1 VTTVKEVAKLADVSP
16 STVSNVFTGHVPVR
30 EKTRRKVLKAAET
43 LNYVPNSV
51 ASSLRRQGTRLI
63 ALSIGDIANP
73 SHSLTVRG
81 ASDVFLLHKY
91 HPLIFNSHEDP
102 EQERENLNV
111 ARQQRVAGLFLAPV
125 GQDPHV
131 YERLNDLG
139 IKIVC
144 VDRRV
149 PGLNADVVRSD
160 DAAGFRRATDHL
172 LDQGHRRI
180 AIIAG
185 PAEITVHQE
194 RIRGYQTAL
203 TDRGLTIDPKLI
215 IDGQTKEKCGYEALV
230 QLINLTRPPSGIIAT
245 DTRLTLGVLYAMRDY
260 GVARPEQMAL
270 VGSVGRDLQWMSLF
284 TPPLTVV
291 AQPSREMG
299 RKAAELL
306 VTRLIGERHG
316 PGEELLIEPELIIRH
331 PQPVFYSS
339 D

>member
-1 VTTVKEVAKLADVSP
+1 VTTVKEVAELADVSA

-30 EKTRRKVLKAAET
+30 EKTRQKVLKAAEA

-102 EQERENLNV
+102 ELERENLDV
-111 ARQQRVAGLFLAPV
+111 ARRQRVAGLFLAPV
-125 GQDPHV
+125 AQDLHV

-160 DAAGFRRATDHL
+160 DAVGFRRATDHL
-172 LDQGHRRI
+172 LDQGHRRV

-194 RIRGYQTAL
+194 RIRGYQAAL
-203 TDRGLTIDPKLI
+203 MARGLTIEPELI
-215 IDGQTKEKCGYEALV
+215 VDGQIKEKSGYEALV
-230 QLINLTRPPSGIIAT
+230 RLINLTQPPSGIIAT

-260 GVARPEQMAL
+260 GVVRPEQMAL

-306 VTRLIGERHG
+306 VARLTGERNG
-316 PGEELLIEPELIIRH
+316 PGEEFLIEPELIVRH
-331 PQPVFYSS
+331 PQPAFHLS